1 MSQTAPN
8 HYVQQW
14 KSTALHQYQAGGFA
28 LRNTTTPPEKIT
40 GEKMWFPIFGK
51 VEAEED
57 VQRGDEASPSNPNDT
72 TVGVD
77 TKKSRAFEEV
87 FEDDLDQMTVNRQQ
101 AVAKRSAMALGRVHD
116 KTIVRALKATTTT
129 AVGAFANL
137 MTFDTMIKAKQS
149 LMAAEVEVADGN
161 IFFAVDSVS
170 WSQLIGDKRIANA
183 DYQGPDLP
191 MTKGALAKTV
201 HGIHL
206 FALSDSIIRE
216 GNTGATEVT
225 CLMWHR
231 DSIGFGY
238 VRELTGSVDWDNR
251 KDCWTHN
258 MRMRIGSKLLLPAGT
273 VPVLAKYDASAIS
286 LPTP

>member
-1 MSQTAPN
+1 MSQTAPA
-8 HYVQQW
+8 HYVEQW
-14 KSTALHQYQAGGFA
+14 KSSALHEYQAGGFK
-28 LRNTTTPPEKIT
+28 LRNTTTAPEKIT
-40 GEKMWFPIFGK
+40 GKVMHFPIFGV

-57 VQRGDEASPSNPNDT
+57 VQRGDEATPSNANDT
-72 TVGVD
+72 TVEVD

-87 FEDDLDQMTVNRQQ
+87 YEDDLDQMTVNRQQ
-101 AVAKRSAMALGRVHD
+101 AVAIRSAKALGRVHD
-116 KTIVRALKATTTT
+116 RTIVRALKATTTPF
-129 AVGAFANL
+129 VGAYGSL

-149 LMAAEVEVADGN
+149 LMAAEVEVDDGN

-206 FALSDSIIRE
+206 FHLSDSIIRT
-216 GNTGATEVT
+216 GNAGTDVT
-225 CLMWHR
+225 CMMWHR
-231 DSIGFGY
+231 HSIGFGY
-238 VRELTGSVDWDNR
+238 VRELTGTVAWDNR

-258 MRMRIGSKLLLPAGT
+258 MRMRIGSKLLLPAGA
-273 VPVLAKYDASAIS
+273 VPVRALYNPASIS
-286 LPTP
+286 LPSP

>member
-14 KSTALHQYQAGGFA
+14 KTTALHEYQAGGFA

-40 GEKMWFPIFGK
+40 GEKMWFPIFGR

-57 VQRGDEASPSNPNDT
+57 VKRGDEATPANANDT

-87 FEDDLDQMTVNRQQ
+87 YEDDLDQMTVNRQQ

-116 KTIVRALKATTTT
+116 KTIVRALVAATQI
-129 AVGAFANL
+129 VGAYNTL
-137 MTFDTMIKAKQS
+137 MSVTTLVKGKQK
-149 LMAAEVEVADGN
+149 LMANSVNVQDGN
-161 IFFAVDSVS
+161 VFCAVDSVS
-170 WSQLIGDKRIANA
+170 WAQLIGDKRIANA
-183 DYQGPDLP
+183 DYVGPDLP
-191 MTKGALAKTV
+191 MTKGALAKTWN
-201 HGIHL
+201 GIHI
-206 FALSDSIIRE
+206 FALDDEIIR
-216 GNTGATEVT
+216 ATNSGTDVD

-231 DSIGFGY
+231 DSVGFGY

-258 MRMRIGSKLLLPAGT
+258 MRMRIGSQLLLPAGT
-273 VPVLAKYDASAIS
+273 VRLKALYDASAIS